1 MTSDESSMVIRSI
14 ETVGG
19 FQTLEASLHVF
30 KDLNQASMLF
40 VDERS
45 ISLT

>member
-1 MTSDESSMVIRSI
+1 VIHSI

-40 VDERS
+40 VDESS
-45 ISLT
+45 IS

>member
-1 MTSDESSMVIRSI
+1 MTSDEGSIVIHSI

-40 VDERS
+40 VDESS
-45 ISLT
+45 IS